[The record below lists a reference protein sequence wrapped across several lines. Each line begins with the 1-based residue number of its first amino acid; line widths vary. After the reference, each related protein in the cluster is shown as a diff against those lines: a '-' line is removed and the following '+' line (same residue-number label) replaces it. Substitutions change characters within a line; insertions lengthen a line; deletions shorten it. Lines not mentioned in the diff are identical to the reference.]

1 VSLARC
7 DIVVIGETAKNMH
20 YRNMG
25 RLRILAM
32 VLSCLAVLAAGL
44 PAIAF
49 ASAPAAIDTM
59 RMVGVEPCQH
69 CPDCDSGKCAPGA
82 MTCVASCLA
91 SLPTL
96 GVAPFTLPAIEAS
109 RVIWPSRLAA
119 LHGLSSPPDPF
130 PPRS

>member
-44 PAIAF
+44 PVIAF
-49 ASAPAAIDTM
+49 ASAPTAVDTT
-59 RMVGVEPCQH
+59 RMISVEP

-82 MTCVASCLA
+82 MTCTVSCLA
-91 SLPTL
+91 APLTL
-96 GVAPFTLPAIEAS
+96 GVAIFTLPAAEAS
-109 RVIWPSRLAA
+109 KVLWPSRLAA
-119 LHGLSSPPDPF
+119 LHGLSLPPEPF